1 MAALNLTKGNPTK
14 LLLRFIAP
22 MLVSTM
28 FQQFYNIADTM
39 VVGRYVGPDALAA
52 VGTTGN
58 VTNLLLMLMGGATSG
73 VSVVVAQIYGSGNT
87 AKMRQSVATSFIL
100 VSVLALFLGGLGI
113 ALTIPVLRL
122 INVPENI
129 MADAALYMRIILA
142 GAIASGLYNMSSSLL
157 RAMGDSVTPLI
168 FLVVSG
174 VLNVVLNIVFVAV
187 CGMEVAGVAI
197 ATIIA
202 TAISAVAC
210 MIYGWH
216 KMPMLRFGL
225 KDMKM
230 DLKLTMMIAKIGVP
244 SSLMSSTVNIGMI
257 MIQALVNSYGST
269 VMAAYTLG
277 LKMESMF
284 NSVSFSL
291 SGALQ
296 IFAAQN
302 VGAGDYKRVKEGFR
316 AGLKLALCYVAV
328 AGPALLIL
336 GKWILGLFTPD
347 DPEVVRIA
355 YQYCSMI
362 AVSYPFV
369 VILITTRNTMH
380 GAGDAMI
387 PFVMGMCELISRFI
401 CSYFLSIPLGYIG
414 VFLGT
419 PLAWVTACIMGV
431 IRYRSGKWMTKR
443 LKIDS

>member
-1 MAALNLTKGNPTK
+1 MALNLTKGNPTK

-22 MLVSTM
+22 MLVSTI
-28 FQQFYNIADTM
+28 FQQFYNVADTM
-39 VVGRYVGPDALAA
+39 IVGRYVGADALAA

-58 VTNLLLMLMGGATSG
+58 ITNLMLMLMGGATSG

-87 AKMRQSVATSFIL
+87 SKMRQSVATSFIL
-100 VSVLALFLGGLGI
+100 VSILAIVLGGLGI
-113 ALTIPVLRL
+113 VLTRPLLGL
-122 INVPENI
+122 INVPENVI
-129 MADAALYMRIILA
+129 PDAMTYMRIILA
-142 GAIASGLYNMSSSLL
+142 GALASGLYNMSSSLL
-157 RAMGDSVTPLI
+157 RAMGDSVTPLV
-168 FLVVSG
+168 FLVISG
-174 VLNVVLNIVFVAV
+174 ILNVIMNLVFVAKLGLGV
-187 CGMEVAGVAI
+187 HGVAI

-202 TAISAVAC
+202 TAISAVLC

-225 KDMKM
+225 KDMKL
-230 DLKLTMMIAKIGVP
+230 DLQLTLMIAKIGVP

-257 MIQALVNSYGST
+257 MIQALVNTYGAT

-277 LKMESMF
+277 LKMESLF
-284 NSVSFSL
+284 NCISFSL
-291 SGALQ
+291 AGALR

-302 VGAGDYKRVKEGFR
+302 VGAGDYQRVREGFK
-316 AGLKLALCYVAV
+316 AGLKLALGYVAI
-328 AGPALLIL
+328 AGPCLLIF
-336 GKWILGLFTPD
+336 GKAILGLFTPD
-347 DPEVVRIA
+347 NPEVIRIA

-369 VILITTRNTMH
+369 VVLITTRNTMH

-387 PFVMGMCELISRFI
+387 PFVMGMFELVSRFI

-419 PLAWVTACIMGV
+419 PLAWITACIMGV

>member
-1 MAALNLTKGNPTK
+1 MALNLTKGNPTK

-22 MLVSTM
+22 MLISTI
-28 FQQFYNIADTM
+28 FQQFYNVADTM
-39 VVGRYVGPDALAA
+39 IVGRYVGADALAA

-58 VTNLLLMLMGGATSG
+58 ITNLLLMLMGGATSG

-87 AKMRQSVATSFIL
+87 GRMRQSVATSFIL
-100 VSVLALFLGGLGI
+100 VSILAVVLGGLGI
-113 ALTIPVLRL
+113 CLTKPLLRL
-122 INVPENI
+122 INVPETVIPN
-129 MADAALYMRIILA
+129 AALYMRIVLA
-142 GAIASGLYNMSSSLL
+142 GALASGLYNMSSSLL
-157 RAMGDSVTPLI
+157 RAMGDSVTPLVLLLI
-168 FLVVSG
+168 SR
-174 VLNVVLNIVFVAV
+174 VLNVLLNLLFVAKL
-187 CGMEVAGVAI
+187 GLAVAGVAI
-197 ATIIA
+197 ATVIA
-202 TAISAVAC
+202 TAISAVLC

-225 KDMKM
+225 KDMKL
-230 DLKLTMMIAKIGVP
+230 DLQLTLMIAKIGVP

-257 MIQALVNSYGST
+257 MIQALVNSFGST

-284 NSVSFSL
+284 NCVSFSL

-328 AGPALLIL
+328 AGPCLLIF
-336 GKWILGLFTPD
+336 GKAILGLFVPD
-347 DPEVVRIA
+347 DAEVIRIA

-387 PFVMGMCELISRFI
+387 PFVMGMFELISRFI

-419 PLAWVTACIMGV
+419 PLAWITACIVGV
-431 IRYRSGKWMTKR
+431 VRYRSGKWMTKR
-443 LKIDS
+443 LKIETE

>member
-1 MAALNLTKGNPTK
+1 
-14 LLLRFIAP
+14 
-22 MLVSTM
+22 
-28 FQQFYNIADTM
+28 
-39 VVGRYVGPDALAA
+39 
-52 VGTTGN
+52 
-58 VTNLLLMLMGGATSG
+58 
-73 VSVVVAQIYGSGNT
+73 
-87 AKMRQSVATSFIL
+87 MRQSVATSFIL
-100 VSVLALFLGGLGI
+100 VSILALLLGGIGI
-113 ALTIPVLRL
+113 LLTMPVLRL

-129 MADAALYMRIILA
+129 MANAALYMRIILA

-174 VLNVVLNIVFVAV
+174 VLNVVLNVVFVAV

-202 TAISAVAC
+202 TAVSAIAC

-230 DLKLTMMIAKIGVP
+230 DLQLTLMIAKIGVP

-336 GKWILGLFTPD
+336 GKWILGMFTPD

-419 PLAWVTACIMGV
+419 PLAWITACIMGV
-431 IRYRSGKWMTKR
+431 VRYRSGKWMTKR
-443 LKIDS
+443 LKIEKE

>member
-1 MAALNLTKGNPTK
+1 MVLSK
-14 LLLRFIAP
+14 P
-22 MLVSTM
+22 MLQMMSTP
-28 FQQFYNIADTM
+28 ADII
-39 VVGRYVGPDALAA
+39 DL
-52 VGTTGN
+52 
-58 VTNLLLMLMGGATSG
+58 S
-73 VSVVVAQIYGSGNT
+73 
-87 AKMRQSVATSFIL
+87 
-100 VSVLALFLGGLGI
+100 
-113 ALTIPVLRL
+113 
-122 INVPENI
+122 E
-129 MADAALYMRIILA
+129 LYMRI
-142 GAIASGLYNMSSSLL
+142 YFMSSLFGLIYNFGASIL

-419 PLAWVTACIMGV
+419 PLAWITACIMGV

>member
-1 MAALNLTKGNPTK
+1 MALNLTKGNPTK

-22 MLVSTM
+22 MLVSTI
-28 FQQFYNIADTM
+28 FQQFYNVADTM
-39 VVGRYVGPDALAA
+39 IVGRYVGADALAA

-58 VTNLLLMLMGGATSG
+58 ITNLMLMLMGGATSG

-87 AKMRQSVATSFIL
+87 SKMRQSVATSFIL
-100 VSVLALFLGGLGI
+100 VSILAIVLGGLGI
-113 ALTIPVLRL
+113 VLTRPLLGL
-122 INVPENI
+122 INVPENVI
-129 MADAALYMRIILA
+129 PDAMTYMRIILA
-142 GAIASGLYNMSSSLL
+142 GALASGLYNMSSSLL
-157 RAMGDSVTPLI
+157 RAMGDSVTPLV
-168 FLVVSG
+168 FLVISG
-174 VLNVVLNIVFVAV
+174 ILNVIMNLVFVAKLGLGV
-187 CGMEVAGVAI
+187 HGVAI

-202 TAISAVAC
+202 TAISAVLC
-210 MIYGWH
+210 MIYDW
-216 KMPMLRFGL
+216 PMLRFGL
-225 KDMKM
+225 KDMKL
-230 DLKLTMMIAKIGVP
+230 DLQLTLMIAKIGVP

-257 MIQALVNSYGST
+257 MIQALVNTYGAT

-277 LKMESMF
+277 LKMESLF
-284 NSVSFSL
+284 NCISFSL
-291 SGALQ
+291 AGALQ

-302 VGAGDYKRVKEGFR
+302 VGAGDYQRVREGFK
-316 AGLKLALCYVAV
+316 AGLKLALGYVAI
-328 AGPALLIL
+328 AGPCLLIF
-336 GKWILGLFTPD
+336 GKAILGLFTPD
-347 DPEVVRIA
+347 NPEVIRIA

-369 VILITTRNTMH
+369 VVLITTRNTMH

-387 PFVMGMCELISRFI
+387 PFVMGMFELVSRFI

-419 PLAWVTACIMGV
+419 PLAWITACIMGV